1 MRVRVRLCGNACVSR
16 RMYESWQLCCIVI
29 PWKGEIG
36 NGIPAAFLGE
46 IFPIITDCMMCLDL
60 Q

>member
-1 MRVRVRLCGNACVSR
+1 MRVRVRLCRNACVSH
-16 RMYESWQLCCIVI
+16 RMCESWQLCCIAI
-29 PWKGEIG
+29 SWKGEIG

-46 IFPIITDCMMCLDL
+46 IFPIITDHMMCLDL